1 MYWRVIINITNC
13 SIVVRHAW
21 YFYYA
26 LVLVFTVVCSSIC
39 IA

>member
-1 MYWRVIINITNC
+1 MIINITNC

-26 LVLVFTVVCSSIC
+26 LVLVFTV
-39 IA
+39 